1 MKLQPA
7 LFLVF
12 AVVGLKTAIAFSV
25 ESEDLN
31 ESDGNSKRDEMD
43 FDEQSTEDSEEN
55 TERDSDEESQ
65 RDSEEKA
72 QREARPK
79 AVELLDLDATE
90 SPMPR
95 SACHDRPA
103 APTADRT
110 TAVLVSRTMFSYA
123 TLEMLR
129 APRPDLA

>member
-43 FDEQSTEDSEEN
+43 FDEQSTEDDHGMEDFDLDSEEN

-65 RDSEEKA
+65 RENMSEDDAEDLNSEEKA
-72 QREARPK
+72 QRENLEAD
-79 AVELLDLDATE
+79 ELGGLDALLE
-90 SPMPR
+90 NLENV
-95 SACHDRPA
+95 
-103 APTADRT
+103 ADQQDSKET
-110 TAVLVSRTMFSYA
+110 IQ
-123 TLEMLR
+123 
-129 APRPDLA
+129 

>member
-43 FDEQSTEDSEEN
+43 FDEQSTEDDHGMEDFDLDSEEN

-65 RDSEEKA
+65 RENMSEDDAEDLNSEEKA
-72 QREARPK
+72 QRDA
-79 AVELLDLDATE
+79 LLENLE
-90 SPMPR
+90 NV
-95 SACHDRPA
+95 
-103 APTADRT
+103 ADQQDSKET
-110 TAVLVSRTMFSYA
+110 IQ
-123 TLEMLR
+123 
-129 APRPDLA
+129 

>member
-43 FDEQSTEDSEEN
+43 FDEQSTEDDHGMEDFDLDSEEN
-55 TERDSDEESQ
+55 TERDHIDAEEGEEIHLDSDEESQ
-65 RDSEEKA
+65 RENMSEDDAEDLNSEEKA
-72 QREARPK
+72 QRDA
-79 AVELLDLDATE
+79 LLENLE
-90 SPMPR
+90 NV
-95 SACHDRPA
+95 
-103 APTADRT
+103 ADQQDSKET
-110 TAVLVSRTMFSYA
+110 IQ
-123 TLEMLR
+123 
-129 APRPDLA
+129 

>member
-43 FDEQSTEDSEEN
+43 FDEQSTEDDHGMEDFDLDSEEN
-55 TERDSDEESQ
+55 TERDHIDAEEGEEIHLDSDEESQ
-65 RDSEEKA
+65 RENMSEDEAEDLNSEEKA
-72 QREARPK
+72 QRDA
-79 AVELLDLDATE
+79 LLENLE
-90 SPMPR
+90 NV
-95 SACHDRPA
+95 
-103 APTADRT
+103 ADQQDSKET
-110 TAVLVSRTMFSYA
+110 IQ
-123 TLEMLR
+123 
-129 APRPDLA
+129 

>member
-43 FDEQSTEDSEEN
+43 FDEQSTEDDHGMEDFDLDSEEN

-65 RDSEEKA
+65 RENMSEDEAEDLNSEEKA
-72 QREARPK
+72 QRENLEAD
-79 AVELLDLDATE
+79 ELGGLDALLE
-90 SPMPR
+90 NLENV
-95 SACHDRPA
+95 
-103 APTADRT
+103 ADQQDSKET
-110 TAVLVSRTMFSYA
+110 IQ
-123 TLEMLR
+123 
-129 APRPDLA
+129 